1 MNGIFLQLDIW
12 LAKYYTLAKPFCQT
26 FYIQEERE
34 RGKKQNRKEYANTKI
49 IQLQQS
55 GRKQVKNKGRKW
67 IK

>member
-26 FYIQEERE
+26 FTKNASERKE
-34 RGKKQNRKEYANTKI
+34 KQNRKEHANTKI

-55 GRKQVKNKGRKW
+55 GKNTSEE
-67 IK
+67 